1 MTDRD
6 LNPGADTAL
15 GHSHEPRSG
24 SLTEGSIDAGE
35 QITRASLLHNVQ
47 RLQGLGLEH
56 LVPVGG
62 DKTSKG
68 LGQWRNGAVDYAT
81 VPMGIDEWRRRLD
94 SYRVRGIAVVG
105 SPQTGAVTLDVELA
119 GMGEPLIQEALS
131 RLPQTCQRPSA
142 SGGRHAYLLV
152 KGDYPDHPH
161 QLAQHPP
168 LEGKKHPI
176 LLAEVRLFPNYA
188 VILGPDRPALADDFK
203 PYRIS
208 RAEYDEVI
216 ALIRQ
221 SGTYFP
227 EPPPLKTYHGNG
239 SGGGGT
245 GDIIT
250 EAVKE
255 GALSPLAVL
264 PDGWSIVGHDARGRI
279 YVLRPGS
286 KSDSSGNVKDGVVTI
301 HSTSV
306 DWAPTPPEDKSA
318 APMSSAECL
327 ARSRHGGDYR
337 VAMCEVEAM
346 AAALCEQGTVPDGPW
361 AEGTDVLEAIHE
373 RRKSDTSSQG
383 VLRKPEGRTSDAGE
397 TGARPQEAAERS
409 GDRRVMLTKASDIQ
423 PRPTTW
429 TWEGRIASG
438 TLSLLAGPEDA
449 GKSTLAYT
457 LCARITQGTLQGAYE
472 GTPRSVLIA
481 ATEDSWSR
489 TIVPRLTAA
498 GADLDLVW
506 RIEVRTSLDTSGT
519 LSLPGD
525 VSALE
530 KYVVETEAALL
541 MFDPIMSRVDGT
553 LDTHKDQETRQALE
567 PIAALA
573 DRTGVSILAI
583 IHFNKSRSNDV
594 LNRVMASKAFT
605 AVARSVSVV
614 VRDPNDDTGRTRV
627 LGTVKNNLGRGDLP
641 LLPFTIGEHTVI
653 SDEGEHVTT
662 SQLIWSQPT
671 TGTIDELM
679 RQANDTG
686 ARSKVAAAA
695 EWLSAYLDS
704 RGSRSTRKDIITAG
718 AEQGYS
724 EDLLKRA
731 SKTLQL
737 VYKASGYPASNWWMT
752 PSEAAKW
759 DAEHATA
766 KPPPATAGA

>member
-6 LNPGADTAL
+6 LNPAADTAL
-15 GHSHEPRSG
+15 GPSHEPQSG

-62 DKTSKG
+62 DKTPKG

-81 VPMGIDEWRRRLD
+81 VPMGLDEWRRRLD
-94 SYRVRGIAVVG
+94 SYPVRGIAVTG
-105 SPQTGAVTLDVELA
+105 NRQTGAVPLDVELA

-131 RLPQTCQRPSA
+131 RLPETCKRPSG
-142 SGGRHAYLLV
+142 SGGCHAYLLV
-152 KGDYPDHPH
+152 EGDYPDHPH

-168 LEGKKHPI
+168 PEGGSHPI

-188 VILGPDRPALADDFK
+188 VIVGPDRPALANDFK

-208 RAEYDEVI
+208 RTEYDEVI

-227 EPPPLKTYHGNG
+227 EPPPRKQYHGNG
-239 SGGGGT
+239 SGGGT

-264 PDGWSIVGHDARGRI
+264 PDGWSIVGRDAQGRI

-286 KSDSSGNVKDGVVTI
+286 KSDTSGNVKDGVVTI

-337 VAMCEVEAM
+337 AAMCEVEAM
-346 AAALCEQGTVPDGPW
+346 AAALCEQGTVPAGPW
-361 AEGTDVLEAIHE
+361 GEATDVLEAIHE
-373 RRKSDTSSQG
+373 RRKSDASSQG
-383 VLRKPEGRTSDAGE
+383 VLRKSEGRTSDAGE
-397 TGARPQEAAERS
+397 TGARLQEAAERS

-457 LCARITQGTLQGAYE
+457 LCANITRGTLEGAYE
-472 GTPRSVLIA
+472 RTPRSVLIA

-506 RIEVRTSLDTSGT
+506 RIEVKTSLDTSGT

-530 KYVVETEAALL
+530 KYVVATEAALL
-541 MFDPIMSRVDGT
+541 LFDPIMSRVDGT

-583 IHFNKSRSNDV
+583 IHFNKSRSSDV

-605 AVARSVSVV
+605 AVARSVAVV
-614 VRDPNDDTGRTRV
+614 IRDPNDDTGRTRV
-627 LGTVKNNLGRGDLP
+627 FGTVKNNLGRGDLP
-641 LLPFTIGEHTVI
+641 LLPFTIGEHTLI
-653 SDEGEHVTT
+653 SNDGERVTT
-662 SQLIWSQPT
+662 SYLIWAEPT

-679 RQANDTG
+679 RQTNDTG
-686 ARSKVAAAA
+686 AKTKVAAAA
-695 EWLSAYLDS
+695 EWLSSYLDS
-704 RGSRSTRKDIITAG
+704 RGGRASRKDIIKAG
-718 AEQGYS
+718 GDQGYS
-724 EDLLKRA
+724 EDHLKRA
-731 SKTLQL
+731 FKWLKL
-737 VYKASGYPASNWWMT
+737 VYKRGGYPASTWWMT
-752 PSEAAKW
+752 PGEAAKW
-759 DAEHATA
+759 DAERATDN
-766 KPPPATAGA
+766 PPPATAGG